1 MKASPDLVLRTASP
15 EDTPAVMELT
25 STIWEGH
32 DYVPHVWHEWLADPH
47 GLIAVAELDG
57 RLVGFT
63 RLAKLS
69 ESEWWL
75 QGLRVHPQYEGL
87 RIASRLHDFIVAYW
101 AEHHGGTV
109 RFTTWRP
116 QVIHLAERS
125 GFKPLQEFSLFTTP
139 ALAEPVSSFTPLPP
153 MHAPQ
158 ALSYLQDSPAMALT
172 AGLMTLGWEWIRPT
186 QENLTSLANEGLVWR
201 WQEQRGLLAAYKDT
215 EEIEEGGEVEH
226 LFIRLLACEYDD
238 ILPCL
243 LDFRR
248 LAAQQG
254 FSRAGWVAPLVEP
267 VLTALQAAGF
277 TRAWDGFVHL
287 FELTLPLK

>member
-1 MKASPDLVLRTASP
+1 MNTSPDLVLRPAVP

-32 DYVPHVWHEWLADPH
+32 DYVPHVWHEWLADVH

-63 RLAKLS
+63 RLAKLTAT
-69 ESEWWL
+69 EWWL
-75 QGLRVHPQYEGL
+75 QGLRVHPEYEGL

-116 QVIHLAERS
+116 QVIHLAERT
-125 GFKPLQEFSLFTTP
+125 GFKSLQEFSLFTTL

-153 MHAPQ
+153 AHAPQ
-158 ALSYLQDSPAMALT
+158 ALSYLQGSPAISLT

-186 QENLTSLANEGLVWR
+186 LENLTSLANDGLVWR
-201 WQEQRGLLAAYKDT
+201 WQGERGLLSAYKDT
-215 EEIEEGGEVEH
+215 EEIEEGIEVQH
-226 LFIRLLACEYDD
+226 LFIRLLACQLDH

-243 LDFRR
+243 LDFRC
-248 LAAQQG
+248 LAAQMG
-254 FSRAGWVAPLVEP
+254 YSRAGWVAPLVEP
-267 VLTALQAAGF
+267 VFSALQAADF
-277 TRAWDGFVHL
+277 TRAWDGYVNL
-287 FELTLPLK
+287 FELTRPLK